1 MKKQTKTKAKLDFS
15 SIVDRVKE
23 DTGIN
28 IDSEKRSKNIASIVD
43 FIKRKDLLG
52 MPYMRPPMILTRV
65 QMIILKCFYAGTHYN
80 EDVALD
86 EEEIEWL
93 NNWKEGKEQDKQ
105 DLINNVLE
113 KHERREYVSELILV
127 LGRRSGKTMTA
138 SVIASYE
145 AYKCLELGNPQEY
158 YGLAPDNPIVI
169 LNIAT
174 ASPQA
179 KLLYGEV
186 RARMRYSKY
195 FANKINQE
203 ASTEETTYLLTDNDK
218 QINEELIAQGRR
230 KELLKGSVLI
240 QCGHS
245 NSNSLM
251 GTGIICLIF
260 DELAYFNEG
269 TGAKGG
275 DKVYNDMVPAT
286 KSFFHKDG
294 RKAGRI
300 VAISAP
306 SGKSGIFYN
315 NFRTSYSDKGSGMMG
330 FQFPTWECSPVIN
343 SKDQLQDEFDKNPAE
358 AEMRYGAE
366 FSGALST
373 LFFPEEYVDVC
384 VDHSLV
390 NIQKGFPYVKYYMHV
405 DPALNNH
412 NYAIVIL
419 HQEQRYNKERGEKT
433 RRIVVDHVKLWTPY
447 QGKEIS
453 IEVVEKYIENACRR
467 FNIVSITYDAFNS
480 ASSIQ
485 KFRKKGLPVKR
496 TSFRS
501 SYKQLIFSELR
512 NLVLN
517 GELRLPPIKELVDE
531 FRYLKCKISA
541 SGFKVFPDSESE
553 QPTDDIVDCVA
564 GAAHMSLETI
574 MQELPQSTTIRSGV
588 GISGSVQSIFSQNPN
603 TNYGS
608 ML

>member
-1 MKKQTKTKAKLDFS
+1 MKNTGKTNKFDFS
-15 SIVDRVKE
+15 SVLEKVKE
-23 DTGIN
+23 NTGIVT
-28 IDSEKRSKNIASIVD
+28 DSQERSKNIVSVVD
-43 FIKRKDLLG
+43 FINDKDLLG

-80 EDVALD
+80 EDVCLN
-86 EEEIEWL
+86 EEELEWL
-93 NNWKEGKEQDKQ
+93 ENWKEGKDADKQ
-105 DLINNVLE
+105 AIINNVLE
-113 KHERREYVSELILV
+113 KHNKREYISELILV

-158 YGLAPDNPIVI
+158 YGLAPDNPIAI

-174 ASPQA
+174 AAPQA
-179 KLLYGEV
+179 KLLFGEIK
-186 RARMRYSKY
+186 ARIRYSKY
-195 FANKINQE
+195 FANKINQD
-203 ASTEETTYLLTDNDK
+203 ASNEEFTYLLTDNDK
-218 QINEELIAQGRR
+218 VVN
-230 KELLKGSVLI
+230 KELLEQGRKKELIKGSVLI

-251 GTGIICLIF
+251 GSGIICLIY

-275 DKVYNDMVPAT
+275 DKVYHDMVPAT
-286 KSFFHKDG
+286 KSFFHSDG
-294 RKAGRI
+294 RKAGRV

-315 NFRTSYSDKGSGMMG
+315 NFRTSYSPKGEGMMG
-330 FQFPTWECSPVIN
+330 FQFPTWECSPLIN
-343 SKDQLQDEFDKNPAE
+343 SKEQLATEFAKNPAE

-373 LFFPEEYVDVC
+373 LFFPEEYIDVC
-384 VDHSLV
+384 IDHSLI
-390 NIQKGFPYVKYYMHV
+390 NAQKGLPYIKYYMHV

-419 HQEQRYNKERGEKT
+419 HSEQRYNKELGERT
-433 RRIVVDHVKLWTPY
+433 RRIVIDHVKFWTPT
-447 QGKEIS
+447 QGKEIC
-453 IEVVEKYIENACRR
+453 IEVVEKYIEQACRR

-496 TSFRS
+496 TAFRS

-512 NLVLN
+512 NTVLN
-517 GELRLPPIKELVDE
+517 GELRIPPIKPLVDE
-531 FRYLKCKISA
+531 FRFLKSKISA
-541 SGFKVFPDSESE
+541 NGFKVFPDGDSE
-553 QPTDDIVDCVA
+553 QPTDDLVDCVA
-564 GAAHMSLETI
+564 GAAHMTFDEI
-574 MQELPQSTTIRSGV
+574 IQELPQATTFNSRAGAN
-588 GISGSVQSIFSQNPN
+588 GGLGSLFNQNPS

-608 ML
+608 MM